1 LVTQDDIE
9 IFFGFM
15 QNKEQLWQAAFT
27 NEDPSDYQAHLLHW
41 QKILA
46 NPEIINR
53 TVVVD
58 GVAVGNVGSW
68 PLDGVRQ
75 LTFWVGIEHRG
86 KSYASQA
93 VAEFL
98 KLDLTRPMEGRC
110 AFDNL
115 ASAKVLTKNGF
126 EQSGTDRYY
135 ANARGEEIT
144 EFIFQLL

>member
-1 LVTQDDIE
+1 
-9 IFFGFM
+9 M

-75 LTFWVGIEHRG
+75 LTYWVGIEHRG

>member
-1 LVTQDDIE
+1 
-9 IFFGFM
+9 M

-75 LTFWVGIEHRG
+75 LTFWVGIEHCG
-86 KSYASQA
+86 KGYASQA

>member
-1 LVTQDDIE
+1 
-9 IFFGFM
+9 M

-75 LTFWVGIEHRG
+75 LTYWVGIEHCG
-86 KSYASQA
+86 KGYASQA